1 MCCNIPVQMSQPF
14 KKMNVHAGRIVTQEI
29 WILTLPIMNIS
40 LQVGTSKKKKISEIS
55 YPYTESA
62 MSEG

>member
-40 LQVGTSKKKKISEIS
+40 LQVGTSKKKKKF
-55 YPYTESA
+55 
-62 MSEG
+62 